1 MQGASGGASKGKVV
15 ASTGDH
21 QHSWEVPMACTYDSA
36 AQSNLVG
43 TLALISEIS
52 TLRGVE
58 RVVHHQHRV
67 PHSQPP
73 ASGIGR
79 WHKLWGA
86 SSLEGTLSSNVTIKS
101 PMQPQIPAASSGRRA
116 MKSSVVERSSK
127 VSVEDAFWKGLQEII
142 VKRRDEPLSDR
153 QFANLSSAI
162 RLFALGF
169 YRDEQGGRIA

>member
-86 SSLEGTLSSNVTIKS
+86 SSLEGTLGSNVTIKS

-116 MKSSVVERSSK
+116 MKSSVVERSR

-169 YRDEQGGRIA
+169 YRDEQGGSIA

>member
-1 MQGASGGASKGKVV
+1 
-15 ASTGDH
+15 
-21 QHSWEVPMACTYDSA
+21 MACTYDSA

-79 WHKLWGA
+79 WHKLWG
-86 SSLEGTLSSNVTIKS
+86 LSSSKELKVPTLQLSRQCSLKF
-101 PMQPQIPAASSGRRA
+101 PPLRR
-116 MKSSVVERSSK
+116 
-127 VSVEDAFWKGLQEII
+127 G
-142 VKRRDEPLSDR
+142 DEP
-153 QFANLSSAI
+153 
-162 RLFALGF
+162 
-169 YRDEQGGRIA
+169 